1 MNPQINLQISSQTDS
16 VSASYFEALYQARP
30 DPWGYETSEYEQQ
43 KYAATI
49 AALPRNHYHSVLEIG
64 GSIGVLTAQL
74 APYCDSLLS
83 IDSSATA
90 QTRAKARCRDL
101 PQVEFQTIQ
110 VPTEFPAGKF
120 DLIIISEVGYYL
132 CHADLSQ
139 LRQQV
144 IDALQLKGHLLL
156 VHWLDQATDFRQ
168 TGDQVH
174 DCFLAEPV
182 FQSKLSQRSH
192 SYRIDVL
199 EHLPSNLTPV

>member
-1 MNPQINLQISSQTDS
+1 MSLRINSQTDS
-16 VSASYFEALYQARP
+16 VSSSYFEALYQARP

-49 AALPRNHYHSVLEIG
+49 AALPHSHYQSALEIG

-74 APYCDSLLS
+74 APYCNSLLS

-90 QTRAKARCRDL
+90 QTRAKARCQDL
-101 PQVEFQTIQ
+101 PQVRFQTIQ
-110 VPTEFPAGKF
+110 VPTEFPVGKF
-120 DLIIISEVGYYL
+120 DLIVISEVGYYL
-132 CHADLSQ
+132 CDPDLKQ
-139 LRQQV
+139 LCQQ
-144 IDALQLKGHLLL
+144 IINALQLKGHLLL

-174 DCFLAEPV
+174 DYFLAEPV
-182 FQSKLSQRSH
+182 FQSKLSQRNP

-199 EHLPSNLTPV
+199 EYSP